1 MRFAMMETVRL
12 KAEDTKYR
20 PGSPMIRTFL
30 LGGKYLF
37 NASFSTSATWKKK
50 WLHNKEKKKLQKDV
64 AQKFTNYAHTNE
76 LASSVTYVP
85 PQS

>member
-37 NASFSTSATWKKK
+37 NASFSTSATWKK
-50 WLHNKEKKKLQKDV
+50 NGYTMKKKKITKGCGTEIYQLC
-64 AQKFTNYAHTNE
+64 TH
-76 LASSVTYVP
+76 
-85 PQS
+85 